1 MKSYLDDYLSKLFRQ
16 SVLRNLG
23 VNIPKDRRVN
33 CSTKEVTMDKSGNNY
48 LVYFAMPFDNELLA
62 DLGLNSRAVPYD
74 GVYIVP
80 HKDAKCRD
88 IIEVTYN
95 DISEILKGCPLDEQT
110 KMSRWLSE
118 EAREEYKLK
127 IKEIKDKALDKI
139 KELPLYKLTREE
151 TKANFLHLLYCLK
164 YAPMDNKKCWDA
176 YNKNWTDF
184 PGQPDAISENRAFY
198 VMSDG
203 KYFVVSKNLYD
214 VFFAS
219 QGNGFESCF
228 SLTSCHKYIRGVPY
242 WMSHNGYYMCYIT
255 DGDTTK
261 WSAIPGHKLKL
272 PKMECRAWGYKLK
285 NGGFGIGK
293 TYDKTQNRSLMY
305 DNPCV
310 TELFPGRKNYG
321 EVDGEHFN
329 VGKYSVYYDNLS
341 DDFRFNSEGMRGRGD
356 TGNIRT
362 VSDTL
367 KKVTKFNDQIEYMD
381 SVMLSSGAFVAKVL
395 LPKSG
400 LIVSK
405 LNKVI
410 ENMLDE
416 QSDVSVHCLYEFIDG
431 RISELEVI
439 RGGLSGSEVDF
450 EVFFSHEG
458 TIKIKKDGG
467 DETVIASV

>member
-1 MKSYLDDYLSKLFRQ
+1 MKNYLDDYLSKLFRQ

-33 CSTKEVTMDKSGNNY
+33 CSTKEVTLNKSGNNY
-48 LVYFAMPFDNELLA
+48 LVYFAMPFDNDLLA
-62 DLGLNSRAVPYD
+62 DLGLSSRAVPYD
-74 GVYIVP
+74 GVYILP

-88 IIEVTYN
+88 IIEVTYK
-95 DISEILKGCPLDEQT
+95 DISEMLEECPLEEQAR
-110 KMSRWLSE
+110 MSRWLSE

-127 IKEIKDKALDKI
+127 IKEIKDKAFAQI
-139 KELPLYKLTREE
+139 KETALYKLTREE
-151 TKANFLHLLYCLK
+151 TKANFLHLLYCLE

-176 YNKNWTDF
+176 YNKNWTGF

-228 SLTSCHKYIRGVPY
+228 SLTSQHRYIRGVPY
-242 WMSHNGYYMCYIT
+242 WMSHKGYYMCYIT
-255 DGDTTK
+255 DGGTTK

-293 TYDKTQNRSLMY
+293 TYDKTQNRALMH
-305 DNPCV
+305 DNHCV
-310 TELFPGRKNYG
+310 TELFPGCTDYG
-321 EVDGEHFN
+321 EVDGEHFD

-341 DDFRFNSEGMRGRGD
+341 DDFRFTAEGMRGCGD
-356 TGNIRT
+356 TGNIR
-362 VSDTL
+362 VVGETL
-367 KKVTKFNDQIEYMD
+367 KKVTKFNDGIEYMD
-381 SVMLSSGAFVAKVL
+381 SAMLSGGEFITKVL

-400 LIVSK
+400 LVASK
-405 LNKVI
+405 LNSII
-410 ENMLDE
+410 ENMLEE
-416 QSDVSVHCLYEFIDG
+416 QSDVAVNFLYQFVDG
-431 RISELEVI
+431 HVAELETV
-439 RGGLSGSEVDF
+439 RGGLSGDEVNF
-450 EVFFSHEG
+450 KIIFSHEG
-458 TIKIKKDGG
+458 TIKIKKDE
-467 DETVIASV
+467 DNETVIVPV